1 MTDSFYGTFKVNEI
15 ASAVDVDAIIV
26 GAPFDDKI
34 GIYQEGS
41 SLAPQ
46 AIRKASQFYAG
57 QSLQKQSIHQL
68 NVLDYGNIQENLSFE
83 KMTEELSAK
92 VSEILAKKARPIIL
106 GGDHAIAFGTAK
118 GLADAKEKIDA
129 LIWVDAHLDLMNEYP
144 EGKKN
149 TRATILRRIIDK
161 KLIKP
166 EQVYFIGPRGHN
178 IGWEEVEFIQ
188 KNNMNLLS
196 TKDFQDKKKYQEF
209 LNAILKHKNIYM
221 SVDLDVLDPA
231 FMPGLSVPE
240 PGGFT
245 TRELFSLINKVA
257 KNIRC
262 LEIVELNPKL
272 DLNELSAKV
281 AAKVIY
287 EFFDYM

>member
-1 MTDSFYGTFKVNEI
+1 MTESFYGTFKVEEI
-15 ASAVDVDAIIV
+15 ATAIDVDAIII
-26 GAPFDDKI
+26 GAPFDDNI
-34 GIYQEGS
+34 EIYQKGS
-41 SLAPQ
+41 ALAPQ
-46 AIRKASQFYAG
+46 AIRKASQFFAG
-57 QSLQKQSIHQL
+57 QSLQEQSIHQL
-68 NVLDYGNIQENLSFE
+68 NVLDYGDIKKDLSFE
-83 KMTEELSAK
+83 KMTEELSKK
-92 VSEILAKKARPIIL
+92 VAEILTKKARPIVL
-106 GGDHAIAFGTAK
+106 GGDHAVAFGTAK
-118 GLADAKEKIDA
+118 GLTEAKENIDA

-144 EGKKN
+144 EGKKI
-149 TRATILRRIIDK
+149 TRATILRRILDEDWIQ
-161 KLIKP
+161 P

-188 KNNMNLLS
+188 NNNMNILS

-209 LNAILKHKNIYM
+209 VDVILKHKNIYM

-240 PGGFT
+240 PGGLT
-245 TRELFSLINKVA
+245 TRELFLLVNTLA

-272 DLNELSAKV
+272 DLNDLSAKV
-281 AAKVIY
+281 AAKVIF

>member
-15 ASAVDVDAIIV
+15 ASAVDADAIIV
-26 GAPFDDKI
+26 GAPFDDNI
-34 GIYQEGS
+34 EIYQEGS
-41 SLAPQ
+41 ALAPQ
-46 AIRKASQFYAG
+46 AIRKASQFFAG

-68 NVLDYGNIQENLSFE
+68 NVLDYGDIQEKLSFE
-83 KMTEELSAK
+83 KMNEELSAK
-92 VSEILAKKARPIIL
+92 VSEIIAKKARPIVL
-106 GGDHAIAFGTAK
+106 GGDHTIAYGTAK
-118 GLADAKEKIDA
+118 GIADAKENIDA

-144 EGKKN
+144 EGKEN

-161 KLIKP
+161 KWIQP

-188 KNNMNLLS
+188 KNNMNILS
-196 TKDFQDKKKYQEF
+196 TKDFQNKKQYQEF
-209 LNAILKHKNIYM
+209 IDTILKHKTIYV

-240 PGGFT
+240 PGGLS
-245 TRELFSLINKVA
+245 TRELFSLINALA

-281 AAKVIY
+281 AAKVIF
-287 EFFDYM
+287 EFLDYM